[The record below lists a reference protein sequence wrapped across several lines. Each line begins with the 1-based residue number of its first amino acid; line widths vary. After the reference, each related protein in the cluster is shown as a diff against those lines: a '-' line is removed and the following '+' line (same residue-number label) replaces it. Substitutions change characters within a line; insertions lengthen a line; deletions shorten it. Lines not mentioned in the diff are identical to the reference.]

1 MLRSAKLVRMTLS
14 TLGGRAPP
22 VCEGLQGIYM
32 TVSGSDGGF
41 VYSFEALG
49 AGIRQSNGG

>member
-1 MLRSAKLVRMTLS
+1 MTLS